1 MDVIFL
7 RKTTVTIDKQ
17 NVGKVDDAKSPLVLY
32 HFTYH
37 FTYIKSLDSTY
48 LFNEPLELHH
58 HGPNAP
64 RAPGGVM
71 AIPKDPKN
79 DLWSIG

>member
-1 MDVIFL
+1 M
-7 RKTTVTIDKQ
+7 Q
-17 NVGKVDDAKSPLVLY
+17 KVPLHCIIL
-32 HFTYH
+32 HIILLT
-37 FTYIKSLDSTY
+37 LDSTY